1 MCLTAVVVRTQ
12 GDFIMEKGE
21 WNHELLILSKG
32 SARTPDKG
40 DDGRYTTFDVGAFWG
55 EMGVSITHP

>member
-1 MCLTAVVVRTQ
+1 
-12 GDFIMEKGE
+12 MEKGE